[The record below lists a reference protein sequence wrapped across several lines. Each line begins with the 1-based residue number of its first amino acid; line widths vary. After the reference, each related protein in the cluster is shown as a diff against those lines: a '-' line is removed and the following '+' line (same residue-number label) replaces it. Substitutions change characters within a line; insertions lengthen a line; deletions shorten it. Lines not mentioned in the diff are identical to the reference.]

1 MAEINART
9 LMFNLGREDAIDST
23 TLAKIAR
30 YAERKQ
36 LAYKLTDEG
45 VLLLDGRGKKIH
57 LRNGVVTLRNA
68 LGLHALPER
77 CHANHVLNILDG
89 SDADESEKVRLYNQA
104 LLRYNDMTKAR
115 AAKPIPVVVEVK
127 KKEAAA
133 TTASVVEP
141 ADIVGTLPKTL
152 QMKGRQL
159 LSAVTWNERGEL
171 IHKGVAIRGSNA
183 VDLVHDLLR
192 NRKTPDPVG
201 WQQFANQM
209 RAANIPMELVGNVT
223 RRLYL
228 QKKRGNY
235 SIGTTGRHRLVTVME
250 RRRSKLHRHYYDPK
264 RVGSYGGVA
273 ALRRVVPAERDV
285 ERWLSTQDAYT
296 LHKPVRRHFKRRCV
310 VVGGPNQQW
319 QADLVDMSRLK
330 AANDGTT
337 FLLTVIDVFSK
348 RAWCIPLKSKSAA
361 SLVAAFRRLL
371 NDVNNNRPTTL
382 QTDKGSEFL
391 NRPLQRLL
399 KEYGVHHF
407 ATHNEETKASVVERF
422 NRSLKTRMWRY
433 FTKKQTIRYVDALQ
447 DFVRSYNDSYHRSIG
462 MAPSAVNGANQ
473 ETVWQ
478 RLYGHDGGGT
488 PKYRVSDR
496 VRISKAKRHFEKGY
510 MANWTEELFTI
521 VDAHRSDPPVYRLV
535 DWHGDS
541 LDGTFYEPELQKV
554 IVSADKT
561 YRVEAELRRRNNGRE
576 VLVKWFGY
584 PESFNSWIDARTLT
598 SYT

>member
-1 MAEINART
+1 MRAQHPARERANDAAREDATAEVSDQITTDSTQERERETETSTSTTDRWILTGVASSIGGLCRHTVATSTVCVTKGTGDDEGTGEGDRRDLAINRDQRGPEGPAMAEINARA

-23 TLAKIAR
+23 TEAKIAR

-77 CHANHVLNILDG
+77 IGDNRVLNKQQQHTNVVTMLHVRKMALVDPRLLKSFRENPTPLPDAIDTALRDLDAEMTSILDG

-127 KKEAAA
+127 KEAAA
-133 TTASVVEP
+133 TTMPTTASVVEP

-228 QKKRGNY
+228 QKKRG
-235 SIGTTGRHRLVTVME
+235 
-250 RRRSKLHRHYYDPK
+250 K
-264 RVGSYGGVA
+264 RTPQKRTPETEWE
-273 ALRRVVPAERDV
+273 AL
-285 ERWLSTQDAYT
+285 
-296 LHKPVRRHFKRRCV
+296 
-310 VVGGPNQQW
+310 
-319 QADLVDMSRLK
+319 
-330 AANDGTT
+330 
-337 FLLTVIDVFSK
+337 
-348 RAWCIPLKSKSAA
+348 
-361 SLVAAFRRLL
+361 
-371 NDVNNNRPTTL
+371 
-382 QTDKGSEFL
+382 
-391 NRPLQRLL
+391 
-399 KEYGVHHF
+399 
-407 ATHNEETKASVVERF
+407 
-422 NRSLKTRMWRY
+422 
-433 FTKKQTIRYVDALQ
+433 
-447 DFVRSYNDSYHRSIG
+447 
-462 MAPSAVNGANQ
+462 
-473 ETVWQ
+473 
-478 RLYGHDGGGT
+478 
-488 PKYRVSDR
+488 
-496 VRISKAKRHFEKGY
+496 
-510 MANWTEELFTI
+510 
-521 VDAHRSDPPVYRLV
+521 
-535 DWHGDS
+535 
-541 LDGTFYEPELQKV
+541 
-554 IVSADKT
+554 
-561 YRVEAELRRRNNGRE
+561 
-576 VLVKWFGY
+576 
-584 PESFNSWIDARTLT
+584 
-598 SYT
+598 

>member
-1 MAEINART
+1 MAEINARA

-23 TLAKIAR
+23 TSAKIAR

-77 CHANHVLNILDG
+77 CHAIGDNRVLNKQQQHTNVVTMLHVRKMALVDPRLLKSLRENPTPLPDAIDTALRDLDAEMTSILDG

-223 RRLYL
+223 RRLETYPGDADVGMGDFINFL
-228 QKKRGNY
+228 FDRY
-235 SIGTTGRHRLVTVME
+235 DRSVVVGTIME

-330 AANDGTT
+330 TANDA
-337 FLLTVIDVFSK
+337 I
-348 RAWCIPLKSKSAA
+348 
-361 SLVAAFRRLL
+361 
-371 NDVNNNRPTTL
+371 
-382 QTDKGSEFL
+382 
-391 NRPLQRLL
+391 
-399 KEYGVHHF
+399 
-407 ATHNEETKASVVERF
+407 
-422 NRSLKTRMWRY
+422 
-433 FTKKQTIRYVDALQ
+433 
-447 DFVRSYNDSYHRSIG
+447 
-462 MAPSAVNGANQ
+462 
-473 ETVWQ
+473 
-478 RLYGHDGGGT
+478 
-488 PKYRVSDR
+488 R
-496 VRISKAKRHFEKGY
+496 VRNF
-510 MANWTEELFTI
+510 
-521 VDAHRSDPPVYRLV
+521 
-535 DWHGDS
+535 
-541 LDGTFYEPELQKV
+541 
-554 IVSADKT
+554 
-561 YRVEAELRRRNNGRE
+561 
-576 VLVKWFGY
+576 
-584 PESFNSWIDARTLT
+584 
-598 SYT
+598 

>member
-1 MAEINART
+1 MRAQHPARERANDAVREDATAEVSDQITTDSTQEREREAETSTSTTDRWILTGVASSIGGLCRHTVATSTVCGTKGTRGWRRGPGDRRWRRDQGTGEGDRRDLAINRDQRGPEGPAMAEINARA

-23 TLAKIAR
+23 TSAKIAR

-77 CHANHVLNILDG
+77 IGDNRVLNKQQQHTNVVTMLHVRKMALVDPRLLKSLRENPTPLPDAIDTALRDLDAEMTSILDG

-127 KKEAAA
+127 KEAAA
-133 TTASVVEP
+133 TTMPTTASVVEP

-228 QKKRGNY
+228 QKKRG
-235 SIGTTGRHRLVTVME
+235 
-250 RRRSKLHRHYYDPK
+250 K
-264 RVGSYGGVA
+264 RTPQK
-273 ALRRVVPAERDV
+273 RTPET
-285 ERWLSTQDAYT
+285 EWET
-296 LHKPVRRHFKRRCV
+296 L
-310 VVGGPNQQW
+310 
-319 QADLVDMSRLK
+319 
-330 AANDGTT
+330 
-337 FLLTVIDVFSK
+337 
-348 RAWCIPLKSKSAA
+348 
-361 SLVAAFRRLL
+361 
-371 NDVNNNRPTTL
+371 
-382 QTDKGSEFL
+382 
-391 NRPLQRLL
+391 
-399 KEYGVHHF
+399 
-407 ATHNEETKASVVERF
+407 
-422 NRSLKTRMWRY
+422 
-433 FTKKQTIRYVDALQ
+433 
-447 DFVRSYNDSYHRSIG
+447 
-462 MAPSAVNGANQ
+462 
-473 ETVWQ
+473 
-478 RLYGHDGGGT
+478 
-488 PKYRVSDR
+488 
-496 VRISKAKRHFEKGY
+496 
-510 MANWTEELFTI
+510 
-521 VDAHRSDPPVYRLV
+521 
-535 DWHGDS
+535 
-541 LDGTFYEPELQKV
+541 
-554 IVSADKT
+554 
-561 YRVEAELRRRNNGRE
+561 
-576 VLVKWFGY
+576 
-584 PESFNSWIDARTLT
+584 
-598 SYT
+598 

>member
-1 MAEINART
+1 MRAQHPARERANDAAREDATAEVSDQITTDSTQEREREAETSTSTTDRWILTGVASSIGGLLSSYRCYVNCLRDEGDQGTRGPATVMAEILILVDQGTRGPEGPAMAEINARA

-23 TLAKIAR
+23 TSAKIAR

-77 CHANHVLNILDG
+77 IGDNRVLNKQQQHTNVVTMLHVRKMALVDPRLLKSLRENPTPLPDAIDTALRDLDAEMTSILDG

-115 AAKPIPVVVEVK
+115 ATKPIPVVVEVK

-223 RRLYL
+223 RRIYL
-228 QKKRGNY
+228 QKKRG
-235 SIGTTGRHRLVTVME
+235 
-250 RRRSKLHRHYYDPK
+250 K
-264 RVGSYGGVA
+264 RTPQK
-273 ALRRVVPAERDV
+273 RTPET
-285 ERWLSTQDAYT
+285 EWET
-296 LHKPVRRHFKRRCV
+296 L
-310 VVGGPNQQW
+310 
-319 QADLVDMSRLK
+319 
-330 AANDGTT
+330 
-337 FLLTVIDVFSK
+337 
-348 RAWCIPLKSKSAA
+348 
-361 SLVAAFRRLL
+361 
-371 NDVNNNRPTTL
+371 
-382 QTDKGSEFL
+382 
-391 NRPLQRLL
+391 
-399 KEYGVHHF
+399 
-407 ATHNEETKASVVERF
+407 
-422 NRSLKTRMWRY
+422 
-433 FTKKQTIRYVDALQ
+433 
-447 DFVRSYNDSYHRSIG
+447 
-462 MAPSAVNGANQ
+462 
-473 ETVWQ
+473 
-478 RLYGHDGGGT
+478 
-488 PKYRVSDR
+488 
-496 VRISKAKRHFEKGY
+496 
-510 MANWTEELFTI
+510 
-521 VDAHRSDPPVYRLV
+521 
-535 DWHGDS
+535 
-541 LDGTFYEPELQKV
+541 
-554 IVSADKT
+554 
-561 YRVEAELRRRNNGRE
+561 
-576 VLVKWFGY
+576 
-584 PESFNSWIDARTLT
+584 
-598 SYT
+598 

>member
-1 MAEINART
+1 MRAQHPARERANDAAREDATAEVSDQITTDSTQEREREAETSTSTTDRWILTGVASSIGGLCRHTVATSTVCVTKGTGDDEGDQGTGEGDQGTGEGDQGTRGPETVMAEILILVDQGTRGPEGPAMAEINARA

-23 TLAKIAR
+23 TSAKIAR

-77 CHANHVLNILDG
+77 IGDNRVSNKQQQHTNVVTMLHVRKMALVDPRLLKSLRENPTPLPDAIDTALRDLDAEMTSILDG

-127 KKEAAA
+127 KEATTMP

-228 QKKRGNY
+228 QKKRG
-235 SIGTTGRHRLVTVME
+235 
-250 RRRSKLHRHYYDPK
+250 K
-264 RVGSYGGVA
+264 RTPQK
-273 ALRRVVPAERDV
+273 RTPET
-285 ERWLSTQDAYT
+285 EWET
-296 LHKPVRRHFKRRCV
+296 L
-310 VVGGPNQQW
+310 
-319 QADLVDMSRLK
+319 
-330 AANDGTT
+330 
-337 FLLTVIDVFSK
+337 
-348 RAWCIPLKSKSAA
+348 
-361 SLVAAFRRLL
+361 
-371 NDVNNNRPTTL
+371 
-382 QTDKGSEFL
+382 
-391 NRPLQRLL
+391 
-399 KEYGVHHF
+399 
-407 ATHNEETKASVVERF
+407 
-422 NRSLKTRMWRY
+422 
-433 FTKKQTIRYVDALQ
+433 
-447 DFVRSYNDSYHRSIG
+447 
-462 MAPSAVNGANQ
+462 
-473 ETVWQ
+473 
-478 RLYGHDGGGT
+478 
-488 PKYRVSDR
+488 
-496 VRISKAKRHFEKGY
+496 
-510 MANWTEELFTI
+510 
-521 VDAHRSDPPVYRLV
+521 
-535 DWHGDS
+535 
-541 LDGTFYEPELQKV
+541 
-554 IVSADKT
+554 
-561 YRVEAELRRRNNGRE
+561 
-576 VLVKWFGY
+576 
-584 PESFNSWIDARTLT
+584 
-598 SYT
+598 